1 MLNRGDFNSYIYIP
15 VKNNEHVRKRSQVC
29 FELLQKLV
37 EKQLVISKDK
47 EKATNPYNHERDELN
62 AGEASKHVFYQLD
75 ELNKCRKKPKGEST
89 KKEFKNHIHI
99 TIADTVQ
106 IKKHMITSFVTKI
119 REELQTQSCF
129 HLFFKNSVDLY
140 RSQKHTKYFCAYS
153 VTPDQQET
161 HLDSLLKKIDKVL
174 DTFGLTNQYT
184 NRICHLSLA
193 YTDIN
198 LGPLLEESQ
207 LNVGDTFW
215 SDIEK
220 IVEDNN
226 LSSSSSST
234 TESDEF
240 CIYVNRICI
249 RVGNTVYESR
259 FRNLHD
265 DLNILQSDES
275 GDSSTE

>member
-15 VKNNEHVRKRSQVC
+15 VKNNEQVKKRSQVC
-29 FELLQKLV
+29 FHLLQRLT
-37 EKQLVISKDK
+37 EKQLAISKDK
-47 EKATNPYNHERDELN
+47 EEATNPYSNQRDELN
-62 AGEASKHVFYQLD
+62 AGESSKHVFYQLD
-75 ELNKCRKKPKGEST
+75 ELNEGGKKPKGEST
-89 KKEFKNHIHI
+89 KREYKNHIHI

-106 IKKHMITSFVTKI
+106 IKRHMITSFVTKI

-161 HLDSLLKKIDKVL
+161 HLDVLLKKIEKVL
-174 DTFGLTNQYT
+174 GQFGLTNQYA

-198 LGPLLEESQ
+198 LGPLLEENQ

-215 SDIEK
+215 PDIER
-220 IVEDNN
+220 IVGDNN
-226 LSSSSSST
+226 LCSSST
-234 TESDEF
+234 EESDQF

-265 DLNILQSDES
+265 HLNVLQSDES
-275 GDSSTE
+275 ADSSTE

>member
-15 VKNNEHVRKRSQVC
+15 VKNKEDVRKRSQVC

-37 EKQLVISKDK
+37 EKQLSISKDK
-47 EKATNPYNHERDELN
+47 EKETNPYNHQRDELN
-62 AGEASKHVFYQLD
+62 LGEASKHVFYQLD
-75 ELNKCRKKPKGEST
+75 ELNKCRKRTKQEGT

-99 TIADTVQ
+99 TIADPVQ
-106 IKKHMITSFVTKI
+106 IKKHMITSFVTKL

-129 HLFFKNSVDLY
+129 HLFFKNSIDLY
-140 RSQKHTKYFCAYS
+140 RNQKQTKYFCAYS
-153 VTPDQQET
+153 VTPDQQEM
-161 HLDSLLKKIDKVL
+161 HLDILLKKIENVL
-174 DTFGLTNQYT
+174 EKFGLTNQYA

-215 SDIEK
+215 PDIEK

-226 LSSSSSST
+226 LSSSST
-234 TESDEF
+234 PESDEF
-240 CIYVNRICI
+240 CIYVNRICVL
-249 RVGNTVYESR
+249 VGNTVYESR
-259 FRNLHD
+259 FRSLHD
-265 DLNILQSDES
+265 DLSILQSDES

>member
-1 MLNRGDFNSYIYIP
+1 MLSKGDFNSYIYIP
-15 VKNNEHVRKRSQVC
+15 VKNNDHVKKRSKAC

-37 EKQLVISKDK
+37 EKQLAISKDK
-47 EKATNPYNHERDELN
+47 EKIANPHNHQRDELN

-75 ELNKCRKKPKGEST
+75 ELNKCRKKTKGEST
-89 KKEFKNHIHI
+89 KEEFKNHIHI
-99 TIADTVQ
+99 TIADPVQ

-161 HLDSLLKKIDKVL
+161 HLDILLKRIEKVL
-174 DTFGLTNQYT
+174 EKFGLTNQYA

-198 LGPLLEESQ
+198 LAPLLEESQ

-215 SDIEK
+215 PDIQK

-226 LSSSSSST
+226 LSSSST
-234 TESDEF
+234 PESEEF

-259 FRNLHD
+259 FRSLHD

>member
-1 MLNRGDFNSYIYIP
+1 MLNRGDFSSYIYIP
-15 VKNNEHVRKRSQVC
+15 VKTNDHVKKKSQEC
-29 FELLQKLV
+29 LDLLQKLV
-37 EKQLVISKDK
+37 EKQLEISKDK
-47 EKATNPYNHERDELN
+47 EKATNPCNNQRDELN
-62 AGEASKHVFYQLD
+62 AEEASKHVFYQLD
-75 ELNKCRKKPKGEST
+75 ALNKCKKKPKEESN

-99 TIADTVQ
+99 TIADPVQ

-119 REELQTQSCF
+119 REELETQSCF

-161 HLDSLLKKIDKVL
+161 HLDILLKQIEKVL
-174 DTFGLTNQYT
+174 KKFGLTNQYAK
-184 NRICHLSLA
+184 RICHLSLA

-198 LGPLLEESQ
+198 LEPLLEESQ
-207 LNVGDTFW
+207 LNVGDTCW
-215 SDIEK
+215 PDIGK

-226 LSSSSSST
+226 LSSSSTS
-234 TESDEF
+234 ESDEF

-259 FRNLHD
+259 FRNVHD

-275 GDSSTE
+275 EDSSTE